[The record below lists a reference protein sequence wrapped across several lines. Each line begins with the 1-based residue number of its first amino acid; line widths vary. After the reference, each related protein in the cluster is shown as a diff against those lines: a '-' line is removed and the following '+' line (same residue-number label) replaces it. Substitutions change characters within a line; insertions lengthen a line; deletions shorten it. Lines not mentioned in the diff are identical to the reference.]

1 MSSENN
7 LLILELLL
15 LMAFADKVYMEEEKE
30 LINEIS
36 EKLTIPDRKK
46 QQIIEEVEQSKNI
59 TKECRETANKIINKE
74 DREKTIELL
83 SEMITKDKIVH
94 QKELFAFQIIADEW
108 GMYLEHE

>member
-1 MSSENN
+1 
-7 LLILELLL
+7 
-15 LMAFADKVYMEEEKE
+15 MAFADKVYMEEEKE

>member
-7 LLILELLL
+7 LLILKLLL

-36 EKLTIPDRKK
+36 EKLKIPDRKK

-59 TKECRETANKIINKE
+59 TKDCREKKKTAFCRGKRNIQWKFI
-74 DREKTIELL
+74 
-83 SEMITKDKIVH
+83 
-94 QKELFAFQIIADEW
+94 
-108 GMYLEHE
+108 